1 MGEGD
6 IMVAATMGALLGV
19 KLALVAIFLSAVL
32 ALPIMLLLQNK
43 SVEEQRVAFVPFLTL
58 ATFIVYIFD
67 SPILAY
73 LKVNY

>member
-1 MGEGD
+1 
-6 IMVAATMGALLGV
+6 
-19 KLALVAIFLSAVL
+19 
-32 ALPIMLLLQNK
+32 MLLLQNK